1 MPLRSKNRL
10 LSLDQPMVMGILNVT
25 PDSFFK
31 DSRVSENDFVQRAG
45 QMLND
50 GASILDI
57 GGQSTRP
64 GAIQVGEQE
73 ELNRVLPAIESI
85 RNEYPEA
92 WLSIDTYHAKVARA
106 AVLAGADI
114 VNDISAGLDDDHMLE
129 TVAHLQ
135 VPYIAMHKKGAIQN
149 MQFNPQYVN
158 PTKEVLE
165 FFIKHLELI
174 KSHGIMDCVIDPG
187 FGFGKTTAQ
196 NYQILNELQAFNIF
210 SEPLLIGISRK
221 SMIYKAL
228 NTNPENALNGSTFLH
243 AIALQKG
250 AKILRVHDVKE
261 ALECVSLFTLLQ
273 NAHFKEYA

>member
-1 MPLRSKNRL
+1 MQLRSKNRL
-10 LSLDQPMVMGILNVT
+10 LSIDQPLVMGILNVT
-25 PDSFFK
+25 PDSFFE
-31 DSRVSENDFVQRAG
+31 DSRVSEKDLLQRAG

-64 GAIQVGEQE
+64 GASQVGEQE

-114 VNDISAGLDDDHMLE
+114 VNDISAGLDDVNMLE
-129 TVAHLQ
+129 TVAQLQ
-135 VPYIAMHKKGAIQN
+135 VPYIAMHKKGSVEN
-149 MQFNPQYVN
+149 MQENPEYLN
-158 PTKEVLE
+158 PTKEVIE
-165 FFIKHLELI
+165 FFIKQLNVI
-174 KSHGIMDCVIDPG
+174 KSHGIQDCIIDPG
-187 FGFGKTTAQ
+187 FGFGKTVNQ

-221 SMIYKAL
+221 SLIYKAL
-228 NTNPENALNGSTFLH
+228 NTSPEYALNGSTFLH

-250 AKILRVHDVKE
+250 ANILRVHDVKE
-261 ALECVSLFTLLQ
+261 ASECILLFNLLH
-273 NAHFKEYA
+273 NAHIKENT

>member
-92 WLSIDTYHAKVARA
+92 WLSIDTYHAKVARLRYW
-106 AVLAGADI
+106 LA
-114 VNDISAGLDDDHMLE
+114 
-129 TVAHLQ
+129 
-135 VPYIAMHKKGAIQN
+135 P
-149 MQFNPQYVN
+149 
-158 PTKEVLE
+158 
-165 FFIKHLELI
+165 
-174 KSHGIMDCVIDPG
+174 
-187 FGFGKTTAQ
+187 
-196 NYQILNELQAFNIF
+196 IL
-210 SEPLLIGISRK
+210 SMISR
-221 SMIYKAL
+221 L
-228 NTNPENALNGSTFLH
+228 G
-243 AIALQKG
+243 
-250 AKILRVHDVKE
+250 
-261 ALECVSLFTLLQ
+261 
-273 NAHFKEYA
+273 

>member
-1 MPLRSKNRL
+1 
-10 LSLDQPMVMGILNVT
+10 MGILNVT
-25 PDSFFK
+25 PDSFFE
-31 DSRVSENDFVQRAG
+31 DSRVSEKDLLQRAG

-64 GAIQVGEQE
+64 GASQVGEQE

-114 VNDISAGLDDDHMLE
+114 VNDISAGLDDVNMLE
-129 TVAHLQ
+129 TVAQLQ
-135 VPYIAMHKKGAIQN
+135 VPYIAMHKKGSVEN
-149 MQFNPQYVN
+149 MQENPEYLN
-158 PTKEVLE
+158 PTKEVIE
-165 FFIKHLELI
+165 FFIKQLNVI
-174 KSHGIMDCVIDPG
+174 KSHGIQDCIIDPG
-187 FGFGKTTAQ
+187 FGFGKTVNQ

-221 SMIYKAL
+221 SLIYKAL
-228 NTNPENALNGSTFLH
+228 NTSPEYALNGSTFLH

-250 AKILRVHDVKE
+250 ANILRVHDVKE
-261 ALECVSLFTLLQ
+261 ASECILLFNLLH
-273 NAHFKEYA
+273 NAHIKENT

>member
-165 FFIKHLELI
+165 FFYQTFRAYQ
-174 KSHGIMDCVIDPG
+174 KSR
-187 FGFGKTTAQ
+187 
-196 NYQILNELQAFNIF
+196 Y
-210 SEPLLIGISRK
+210 
-221 SMIYKAL
+221 
-228 NTNPENALNGSTFLH
+228 NG
-243 AIALQKG
+243 
-250 AKILRVHDVKE
+250 LRH
-261 ALECVSLFTLLQ
+261 
-273 NAHFKEYA
+273 